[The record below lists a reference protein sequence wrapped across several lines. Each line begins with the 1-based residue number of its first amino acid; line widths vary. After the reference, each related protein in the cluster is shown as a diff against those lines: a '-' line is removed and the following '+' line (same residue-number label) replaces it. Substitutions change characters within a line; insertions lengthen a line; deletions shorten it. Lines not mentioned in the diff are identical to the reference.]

1 MPNCRFA
8 ALLVAAAVACA
19 PAFAQDRAARAAA
32 ERLLLKPTCA
42 SQALR
47 DQIVAKMIQQGGDY
61 EKATAK
67 WELDAKCEQLALT
80 DKPAHDTAD
89 PADAA
94 SHKDWIYDARWS
106 SDGKLIATA
115 GRDTDVRIWDAIT
128 GKSVRTIEIGKMT
141 PVRRMQYPSHVRMVR
156 FLNGDKMLAVSADAH
171 PVRIFDVASGNQ
183 IAEIVYPFP
192 EQHSATAPAI
202 AATQSG
208 LLVIAG
214 SSADLIAYDVNAKA
228 ERYRL
233 KAKGNDYPRFAMSET
248 AGLLVTTVRGK
259 DRGRDRSVILQLRD
273 LATGGQLWEAEA
285 HGSVTVSSIAFSRDG
300 KQLVAAVDGQA
311 YVYDVAAKELTAKV
325 QYYPSFGGGMDIT
338 FTSDGKQLITGSRHA
353 QLWDIATGKRVH
365 HFGPFQDLLHST
377 DVSPDGKYLV
387 TGHMG
392 SDGRIWEIATGTFFR
407 RLGKNVYPP
416 G

>member
-1 MPNCRFA
+1 MTRHLLIAVFL
-8 ALLVAAAVACA
+8 ALTSTS
-19 PAFAQDRAARAAA
+19 PALTQGRAAQEAA
-32 ERLLLKPTCA
+32 ERVLLKPTCA
-42 SQALR
+42 SQTLR
-47 DQIVAKMIQQGGDY
+47 DQIVAKLIQQGGDY

-80 DKPAHDTAD
+80 DKPVHDTAD
-89 PADAA
+89 AADSA

-106 SDGKLIATA
+106 SDGTLIATA
-115 GRDTDVRIWDAIT
+115 GRDTDVRVWDANT
-128 GKSVRTIEIGKMT
+128 GKSIRTIEIGKMT
-141 PVRRMQYPSHVRMVR
+141 PVRKPRYPTHVRMAR
-156 FLNGDKMLAVSADAH
+156 FLNGDRMLAVAADAH

-183 IAEIVYPFP
+183 VAEIVYPFP
-192 EQHSATAPAI
+192 EQYSDGAPAI
-202 AATQSG
+202 AATKSG

-214 SSADLIAYDVNAKA
+214 SSADLIAYDVNAKS

-233 KAKGNDYPRFAMSET
+233 KARGNDWPRFAISEA

-259 DRGRDRSVILQLRD
+259 DRGRDRSVILQIRD
-273 LATGGQLWEAEA
+273 LATGGPLWEAEVG
-285 HGSVTVSSIAFSRDG
+285 GSLTVSSVAFSRDG

-311 YVYDVAAKELTAKV
+311 YIYDIASKKLAARV
-325 QYYPSFGGGMDIT
+325 QYYPSFGGGLDIT
-338 FTSDGKQLITGSRHA
+338 FTADGMQLITGSRHA
-353 QLWDIATGKRVH
+353 QLWDIATNTRVH

>member
-1 MPNCRFA
+1 MPRPLLTA
-8 ALLVAAAVACA
+8 AFLALAATSPALAQGRAV
-19 PAFAQDRAARAAA
+19 QEAA
-32 ERLLLKPTCA
+32 ERALLKPTCA
-42 SQALR
+42 SQTLR
-47 DQIVAKMIQQGGDY
+47 DQIVAKMIQQGGEY

-80 DKPAHDTAD
+80 DKPVHDTAD
-89 PADAA
+89 AADSA
-94 SHKDWIYDARWS
+94 SHRGWIYDARWS

-115 GRDTDVRIWDAIT
+115 GRDTDVRIWDAGT
-128 GKSVRTIEIGKMT
+128 GKNLRTIEIGKMT
-141 PVRRMQYPSHVRMVR
+141 PVRKPQYPTHVRMAR
-156 FLNGDKMLAVSADAH
+156 FLNGDRMLAVSADAH

-183 IAEIVYPFP
+183 VAEIVYPFP
-192 EQHSATAPAI
+192 EQHSVTAPAV
-202 AATQSG
+202 ATTQSG

-214 SSADLIAYDVNAKA
+214 SSADLIAYDVNAKS

-233 KAKGNDYPRFAMSET
+233 KPNGNDWPRFAISEA

-259 DRGRDRSVILQLRD
+259 DRGRERSVILQVRD
-273 LATGGQLWEAEA
+273 LVTGSQLWQAEAE
-285 HGSVTVSSIAFSRDG
+285 GSLTVSSIAFSRDG

-311 YVYDVAAKELTAKV
+311 YVYDVAAKKLTAKV
-325 QYYPSFGGGMDIT
+325 QYYPSFGGGLDIT
-338 FTSDGKQLITGSRHA
+338 FTADGKQLITGSRHA
-353 QLWDIATGKRVH
+353 QLWDIATNKRVH
-365 HFGPFQDLLHST
+365 HFGPFQDLLHSV
-377 DVSPDGKYLV
+377 DVSPDGKYVV